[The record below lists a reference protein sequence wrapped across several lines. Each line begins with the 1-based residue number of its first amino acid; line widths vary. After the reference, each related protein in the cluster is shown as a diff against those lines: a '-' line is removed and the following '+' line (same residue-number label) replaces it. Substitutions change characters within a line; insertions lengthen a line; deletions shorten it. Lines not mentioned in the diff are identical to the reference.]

1 MIATARIQSPPHLL
15 HPFPTTSVMPLQQ
28 PQPHASSSRGAPPA
42 PIQTG
47 GRGIKGFFS
56 RTKTMSP
63 EPPDLPPSRS
73 RLRSFI
79 NDTARASTSSKPQP
93 ITTQGRT
100 GVRTG
105 VGRDGTAKAGQR
117 TLSSEV
123 TLGRQRMEKELGRV
137 RPVTPT
143 ERTQRQIRFNPTALP
158 AMQKGD
164 DGKWQPPSLSRGS
177 MSTSALATLVQDED
191 VDKTARKGGE
201 ERAREGHKHTLSNL
215 FQSTTRHKSMS
226 VAAPSRRQPTDDH
239 KTIEVTPR
247 DRTSDVGPVSIPQN
261 YRPSPADSSG
271 TWQQISPPQTPSR
284 QSAIRPNPDNT
295 TIKALPQSKSPVEP
309 NRPTHT
315 VPLLPT
321 PISAPPMQ
329 QSKSDPIRPTHAT
342 STSPTTPARTTSS
355 NSMPP
360 PPVPTHARH
369 DSSPTSILSREH
381 YLLRLSTT
389 FIVKS
394 LTPIIKGSAFVQ
406 NDKNIEMRRI
416 ADDRLTALARMEK
429 AWGADWVRAANTLA
443 STPSSTTI
451 SESPAI
457 GSTEAKVRLVYVG
470 DRAKERERKAWIEAM
485 KDGVLLCFLLNH
497 LFPAQPSHI
506 PRLNVTEDGILRAT
520 NLTRFITACQTVGLP
535 DTDIFGLADLQE
547 GSESSIGRVAQTVIA
562 LARLAGPAAAG
573 VSRAKSP
580 SNSRPGSRSNS
591 RPASR
596 AAATP
601 TSPPRSP
608 PTSPRRTS
616 AELSSP
622 SKRLSIEKNIV
633 SPKPFPNGINMD
645 RQGSNESQNELH
657 TKLQIATDAKAV
669 IELND
674 PSSFKTPTTS
684 TFALPPTSSEPPAI
698 RRTPLSR
705 ASTQPNVSPIRPKS
719 PTSSPSSR
727 SITPV
732 TRTGNLQIRPS
743 LRPRNTTGSRVS
755 VSFADN
761 EPSSPGSE
769 NAPQS
774 PLPLIS
780 HSRERTPSLISAG
793 SRVTSSAYSRSSAA
807 YSVAT
812 VLGGD
817 HANAIDLTE
826 DIEDE
831 AMMHQLR
838 ERRASEKKLQE
849 ARQRIIGTLLSSEDL
864 PEDLRRSVR
873 DSPESLGRA
882 SEEARSTALSDSLA
896 ALEGN
901 KTAANLP
908 TRIETSP
915 GRRPLARRGMSI
927 EIGRPDVN
935 RVVEEEEVSSNGT
948 SVAMS
953 NDETRPPALRRLS
966 SNGKVYV
973 PKRSASPA
981 SNLTSPT
988 GTAFPTSPSAPNP
1001 SYMIRTTS
1009 LNSCQP
1015 VVGLGQSR
1023 PTDKAERR
1031 QSDGYPRSKLHQ
1043 HGRDISVSTEESSRP
1058 LQIRINSMVNLPV
1071 SSMERSPSLYRENS
1085 SQSALRVSQYLQV
1098 LEFREPGCPVVKYQ
1112 LGNCIGRGQFG
1123 SVYRS
1128 LNLSTGQMVAIKRIR
1143 LHGMRED
1150 EVTDVMK
1157 EVELLKRLSHPSIV
1171 KYEGMSRD
1179 EEYLNIVLEFVEN
1192 GSLGQTLK
1200 SFGNFNERLVSSY
1213 VAKILE
1219 GLDYLH
1225 SQGVVHCDLKA
1236 ANILSTKNGN
1246 VKLSDFG
1253 VSLNMKAVENIKQ
1266 DAKTAGK
1273 EGGKKR
1279 VSEVAGTPNWMAP
1292 EVISLAGASFAS
1304 DIWSLG
1310 CTIIELLTG
1319 KPPYSEITNSMTVLF
1334 RIVEDEMPPL
1344 PEGIS
1349 DALNDF
1355 LKLCFIKDPNAR
1367 PPAVMLF
1374 EHPWVKGLNPELH
1387 ALRPQDSVPFLRR
1400 VSMDLRR
1407 GDSQRLFDNGNLSP
1421 SLDGTLD
1428 GRPHRHSMAS
1438 SHARDGSGSDKSHV
1452 LIKTSFGKAIPCRVC
1467 LIDVK
1472 KSGVLCQDCGLIAHN
1487 SCASKASP
1495 RCDIHEQLA
1504 LFIRQQEIL
1513 QSLSPPRIASPQPSF
1528 SFGNREGGTPLT
1540 ALPAKLLNGIIR
1552 SKSRGGLHS
1561 AGTSSPSQLDLTSGE
1576 TKRKPGIYGNGNIS
1590 RPSLDSQQQQL
1601 PSSRSTSFNL
1611 QDRHR
1616 SSMYSNMTE
1625 YDNDLNE
1632 AKRRSGVHFELG
1644 DPTLG
1649 AMPLP
1654 HNNANGNGTG
1664 GGVPVELTA
1673 ENLALVGQMN
1683 NILDA
1688 NPKGGGGHV
1697 RSRESKSDCC
1707 IQ

>member
-1 MIATARIQSPPHLL
+1 MPHQ
-15 HPFPTTSVMPLQQ
+15 HQQQ
-28 PQPHASSSRGAPPA
+28 PVASSSRGAPP
-42 PIQTG
+42 PVPTG

-63 EPPDLPPSRS
+63 EPVELPQSRS

-79 NDTARASTSSKPQP
+79 NDTARVGNSSKSPLP
-93 ITTQGRT
+93 TQGKSAARL
-100 GVRTG
+100 VLSK
-105 VGRDGTAKAGQR
+105 DGTARAGQR

-123 TLGRQRMEKELGRV
+123 TIGRQRLEREVGKDGKV
-137 RPVTPT
+137 RPTTPT

-177 MSTSALATLVQDED
+177 MSTSALATLAQDEED
-191 VDKTARKGGE
+191 DRIARKGGE
-201 ERAREGHKHTLSNL
+201 EKVRKGHKHTLSNL
-215 FQSTTRHKSMS
+215 FQSTTRHKAS
-226 VAAPSRRQPTDDH
+226 AAPAPIRRQPTDDS
-239 KTIEVTPR
+239 KTIKAT
-247 DRTSDVGPVSIPQN
+247 PQN
-261 YRPSPADSSG
+261 HKPSPAGSNE
-271 TWQQISPPQTPSR
+271 TWQQVSPPDTPSR
-284 QSAIRPNPDNT
+284 QSAIRPNLANT
-295 TIKALPQSKSPVEP
+295 TVQTSSPSPLRSSVEP
-309 NRPTHT
+309 RRPTHT
-315 VPLLPT
+315 VPLPPT
-321 PISAPPMQ
+321 PSSPPPLK
-329 QSKSDPIRPTHAT
+329 QSNSDPVRPTIA
-342 STSPTTPARTTSS
+342 SPVNPARGSS
-355 NSMPP
+355 PGSMPP
-360 PPVPTHARH
+360 PPIPIHARH
-369 DSSPTSILSREH
+369 DSSPTSILSRDH

-389 FIVKS
+389 FLVKS
-394 LTPIIKGSAFVQ
+394 LTPIIKGPAFVQ
-406 NDKNIEMRRI
+406 NDKNVEMRRI

-429 AWGADWVRAANTLA
+429 AWGADWVRAANILA
-443 STPSSTTI
+443 STPSSATI

-470 DRAKERERKAWIEAM
+470 ERAKERERKGWIEAV
-485 KDGVLLCFLLNH
+485 KDGILLCFLLNH

-535 DTDIFGLADLQE
+535 DAEIFGLADLQE
-547 GSESSIGRVAQTVIA
+547 GSEVSIGRVAQTVVA
-562 LARLAGPAAAG
+562 LARLAGPGAAG

-580 SNSRPGSRSNS
+580 SSSRPGSRSNS
-591 RPASR
+591 RPPSR
-596 AAATP
+596 TATS
-601 TSPPRSP
+601 TSP
-608 PTSPRRTS
+608 PTSPRRAS
-616 AELSSP
+616 VDLSSP
-622 SKRLSIEKNIV
+622 TKRLSTDKIIA
-633 SPKPFPNGINMD
+633 SPKASPNGINMD
-645 RQGSNESQNELH
+645 RSGSNESQNELH
-657 TKLQIATDAKAV
+657 AKLVIATDKNAGSSV
-669 IELND
+669 DD

-732 TRTGNLQIRPS
+732 TRSGNLQIRPS
-743 LRPRNTTGSRVS
+743 LQPRNTTGSRVS
-755 VSFADN
+755 VSFADH
-761 EPSSPGSE
+761 EPWSPRSE
-769 NAPQS
+769 NGPQS
-774 PLPLIS
+774 PVSLIS
-780 HSRERTPSLISAG
+780 HPRERTPSLISAG

-817 HANAIDLTE
+817 HANAIDLTD
-826 DIEDE
+826 DIDDG
-831 AMMHQLR
+831 AMTHQLR

-849 ARQRIIGTLLSSEDL
+849 ARQKIIGTLLSSEDL
-864 PEDLRRSVR
+864 PADLRREVS
-873 DSPESLGRA
+873 DSPESIGRA
-882 SEEARSTALSDSLA
+882 TEEARNTALSDSLA
-896 ALEGN
+896 ALEGH
-901 KTAANLP
+901 KVIVNLP
-908 TRIETSP
+908 TRMETSP

-927 EIGRPDVN
+927 EVGRPDIN

-948 SVAMS
+948 SVATS
-953 NDETRPPALRRLS
+953 NDGSRPSALKRLS

-981 SNLTSPT
+981 SNLASPV
-988 GTAFPTSPSAPNP
+988 GTAFPVSPSMLNP
-1001 SYMIRTTS
+1001 SYMLRTTS
-1009 LNSCQP
+1009 LNSYQP
-1015 VVGLGQSR
+1015 AVGVEPTR
-1023 PTDKAERR
+1023 VTDKAERR
-1031 QSDGYPRSKLHQ
+1031 QSDGYPHGKMHQ
-1043 HGRDISVSTEESSRP
+1043 HGRDISVPTEESSRP

-1071 SSMERSPSLYRENS
+1071 SGMERSLSLFRENS
-1085 SQSALRVSQYLQV
+1085 SQSAVRVSQSLQV
-1098 LEFREPGCPVVKYQ
+1098 LEFREPDCPTVKYQ

-1128 LNLSTGQMVAIKRIR
+1128 LNLSSGQMVAIKRIR

-1266 DAKTAGK
+1266 DALTAGK

-1310 CTIIELLTG
+1310 CTVIELLTG

-1349 DALNDF
+1349 HALTDF

-1374 EHPWVKGLNPELH
+1374 EHPWVKGLNPELQ

-1407 GDSQRLFDNGNLSP
+1407 VDSQRLFDNGNLSP
-1421 SLDGTLD
+1421 SLDGAMD
-1428 GRPHRHSMAS
+1428 GRDHRHSMAS
-1438 SHARDGSGSDKSHV
+1438 SHGRDGSGSDKSHV

-1467 LIDVK
+1467 LVDVK
-1472 KSGVLCQDCGLIAHN
+1472 KSGVLCQDCGLIAHT

-1504 LFIRQQEIL
+1504 LFTRQQEIL

-1528 SFGNREGGTPLT
+1528 EHREGTPLT
-1540 ALPAKLLNGIIR
+1540 ALPAKFLNGIIR
-1552 SKSRGGLHS
+1552 SKSRGGLAS
-1561 AGTSSPSQLDLTSGE
+1561 AGTSSPSQLDLSGDAR
-1576 TKRKPGIYGNGNIS
+1576 RKPGLYGNWNIS
-1590 RPSLDSQQQQL
+1590 RPSLDQPS
-1601 PSSRSTSFNL
+1601 SSRSTSFNL
-1611 QDRHR
+1611 QNR
-1616 SSMYSNMTE
+1616 SSLYSNMTE

-1644 DPTLG
+1644 DDSHPPT
-1649 AMPLP
+1649 AIP
-1654 HNNANGNGTG
+1654 G
-1664 GGVPVELTA
+1664 GMPVELTA

-1683 NILDA
+1683 HLLNHDR
-1688 NPKGGGGHV
+1688 GHV
-1697 RSRESKSDCC
+1697 RGRESKSDCC
-1707 IQ
+1707 VQ